1 MSNTTETANLS
12 GLNRKDFQTT
22 INGKKTDLYVLK
34 NRLGYEVAISNYG
47 GAICAI
53 MVPDKDGKVANVIE
67 GHANIQQL
75 TSGNEPYLST
85 LIGRWGNR
93 ICKGQFT
100 LNGKDYQLALN
111 DGPNHLH
118 GGSIG
123 FNAKVWDARQMG
135 PRSLA
140 LHRVS
145 SYGEEGFT
153 GELDVTVEFTFTDQ
167 NELVIEYLATTNK
180 KTIVN
185 LTHHAFFA
193 LAGTADPTPTIEDQ
207 VCEINADFYLPTD
220 DTAIPTGEILKVAG
234 TPFDFRTPKSFGQD
248 IEADN
253 EQIKFGHGFD
263 HNYVLNKQE
272 EGELSFAARITEPK
286 SGRTLEV
293 YTTEPGLQLYTGNF
307 LNGYKGAND
316 CTFPRRSAVCLE
328 AQHFPDTPNRPYFPS
343 VVLNPGQRYKQK
355 TIYRFGVVE

>member
-1 MSNTTETANLS
+1 MANTTETANLC
-12 GLNRKDFQTT
+12 GLKRENFQTT
-22 INGKKTDLYVLK
+22 IHGKKTDLYILR
-34 NRLGYEVAISNYG
+34 NRKGYEVAISNYG

-67 GHANIQQL
+67 GHDSIEQL

-100 LNGKDYQLALN
+100 LNSKEYQLALN

-118 GGSIG
+118 GGAVG

-140 LHRVS
+140 LHRIS

-153 GELDVTVEFTFTDQ
+153 GELDVTVEFTFTDL

-193 LAGTADPTPTIEDQ
+193 LAGTADPTPGIEDLI
-207 VCEINADFYLPTD
+207 CEINADFYLPTD
-220 DTAIPTGEILKVAG
+220 ATAIPTGEILKVEG

-248 IEADN
+248 IDADN

-272 EGELSFAARITEPK
+272 EGELSFAAKITDPK
-286 SGRTLEV
+286 SGRTMEV
-293 YTTEPGLQLYTGNF
+293 FTTEPGLQLYTGNF
-307 LNGYKGAND
+307 LNGYKGANG
-316 CTFPRRSAVCLE
+316 CTFPHRSAVCFE
-328 AQHFPDTPNRPYFPS
+328 AQHFPDSPNRPYFPS
-343 VVLNPGQRYKQK
+343 VVLNPGQRYTQK
-355 TIYRFGVVE
+355 TIYRFGVAE